1 MTSVFE
7 VAIESVELHGARRFV
22 TGPEGEEAISPHG

>member
-1 MTSVFE
+1 MSSVFE

-22 TGPEGEEAISPHG
+22 TGPEEAAGRA

>member
-1 MTSVFE
+1 

-22 TGPEGEEAISPHG
+22 TGPEEGAARG